1 MTRYATRAWLPI
13 ALTLALST
21 LVGAAGA
28 QIGLPHAGF
37 YDALGVDAEA
47 RDGAV
52 LETASGVRF
61 ELETRADALFAVRG
75 EAMFGDPAWN
85 DPALA
90 DVAVAIALGTGLGA
104 AIEAP
109 VVEFLRTRTA
119 DLAGRGPSVVGIG
132 RYHLTLDVRGEGVP
146 YAVGFR
152 VALAEVDEAAFP
164 PARHVLGP
172 PGAPI
177 VVREFSDFQ
186 CPFCK
191 RYAEQVLPAI
201 KEHLLARGDVRFEY
215 HHFPLR
221 SIHAN
226 AMRASAASE
235 CAADAAPDDDGAF
248 WRYHDALFEGQAA
261 WSSLANPDDYFV
273 GLADGVGI
281 DPEAVATCL
290 AENARRDTVERA
302 YGASVDLQLTGTPT
316 VFVGGYRLEDFTDI
330 AAYLETIA
338 LLEAFAEPQTD
349 AE

>member
-1 MTRYATRAWLPI
+1 MTRHDTRGSWPI
-13 ALTLALST
+13 ALTLAL
-21 LVGAAGA
+21 LMLMGAAGA

-37 YDALGVDAEA
+37 QDALGVDVEA
-47 RDGAV
+47 REGEA
-52 LETASGVRF
+52 LETASGVRL
-61 ELETRADALFAVRG
+61 ELETRGDLLFAVRG
-75 EAMFGDPAWN
+75 ETVFGDPGSL
-85 DPALA
+85 DPAVA
-90 DVAVAIALGTGLGA
+90 DVAAAIALGTGLGA
-104 AIEAP
+104 AIETP

-119 DLAGRGPSVVGIG
+119 DLAGRGPSIVGIG
-132 RYHLTLDVRGEGVP
+132 RYHLMLDVRGEGVP
-146 YAVGFR
+146 YAVEFR
-152 VALAEVDEAAFP
+152 LALAEVDEGAFP

-172 PGAPI
+172 PDAPI

-201 KEHLLARGDVRFEY
+201 KERLLARGDVRFEY

-226 AMRASAASE
+226 AMRAAEASE
-235 CAADAAPDDDGAF
+235 CAADAAPDDDEAF
-248 WRYHDALFEGQAA
+248 WRYHDALFAGQAA
-261 WSSLANPDDYFV
+261 WSGLADPDDYFV
-273 GLADGVGI
+273 GLADGVGV

-290 AENARRDTVERA
+290 AEDARRDTVERA

-338 LLEAFAEPQTD
+338 LVEAFGEPEAD
-349 AE
+349 AP